1 MRYIQLDPTKARKRD
16 GLTPQKAWDAAVD
29 AGNDVYCTRMH
40 NIWCGVCAGLR
51 VVNASEQSYLSPAA
65 CVAQL

>member
-1 MRYIQLDPTKARKRD
+1 MYDFAGPYHIGVDDLAFGSAMRYIQLDPTKARKRD

-40 NIWCGVCAGLR
+40 NIW
-51 VVNASEQSYLSPAA
+51 
-65 CVAQL
+65 